1 MKNFFRASRKFL
13 IVRSWLN
20 VRPCQLSEPALIS
33 PHVGELANEVE
44 ILNDESSLARIAA
57 SAAFILNAAALK
69 ASNGGPITATQI
81 PSFIPQIVKQFV

>member
-1 MKNFFRASRKFL
+1 M

>member
-1 MKNFFRASRKFL
+1 L

-33 PHVGELANEVE
+33 PHIGELANEIE

-57 SAAFILNAAALK
+57 SASFIHNTSVLK
-69 ASNGGPITATQI
+69 ASDGGPITETQI
-81 PSFIPQIVKQFV
+81 LNFIPRTI

>member
-1 MKNFFRASRKFL
+1 M
-13 IVRSWLN
+13 IIRSWLN
-20 VRPCQLSEPALIS
+20 VRPRQLSEPALIS

>member
-1 MKNFFRASRKFL
+1 M

-44 ILNDESSLARIAA
+44 ILTDESSLARIAA

>member
-1 MKNFFRASRKFL
+1 M

-33 PHVGELANEVE
+33 PHVGELANEAE